1 MRIARAL
8 YDQMIEHAREEAPNE
23 CCGMV
28 AARDGEAVKLYRTT
42 NVEHS
47 PYRFVIDPNE
57 QVRIYNEIEAEG
69 NALAIYHSHTRTEPE
84 PSETDIRFAKEWPG
98 VLWIIVGL
106 ERAEADVRLWRIE
119 NGSVEPV
126 ELVVE

>member
-8 YDQMIEHAREEAPNE
+8 YDEMVEHAREEAPNE

-28 AARDGEAVKLYRTT
+28 AARDGEAVKVYRAT
-42 NVEHS
+42 NVEHE
-47 PYRFVIDPNE
+47 PATVRDRPEE

-106 ERAEADVRLWRIE
+106 EQAEPDVRLWRIE
-119 NGSVEPV
+119 NGSVGAV